1 MKNTPKGRPVPQY
14 IKDAKLSDL
23 KAKAERLG
31 IADYNVIQRGSRA
44 VNLVIGSNYKPKT
57 ILYWEIKAREQGRT
71 TAAYTAVTSVK
82 GVRADVAY
90 TPTFDDAMYFN
101 AMQFQRLGEAV
112 PQIGV
117 LLTVKEGDFLDRNG
131 DVWREEKIGDGSR
144 SIWRNATTGQSLEKR
159 PAGVMP
165 ATPQLVRQA
174 IYQIRDIVDARGGA
188 SNAYEGYI
196 DIYLSDAD

>member
-1 MKNTPKGRPVPQY
+1 MKNPTKGRPVPQY

-31 IADYNVIQRGSRA
+31 IANYNVLQRGSRA
-44 VNLVIGSNYKPKT
+44 VNLAIGSGYKPKV

-71 TAAYTAVTSVK
+71 TAAYTTVTSVK

-117 LLTVKEGDFLDRNG
+117 LLTVKEGDFLDKNA
-131 DVWREEKIGDGSR
+131 DVWREEKIGDGTR
-144 SIWRNATTGQSLEKR
+144 SIWRNATTGQFLEKR
-159 PAGVMP
+159 PDGLVP
-165 ATPQLVRQA
+165 ATPRLVRQA

-196 DIYLSDAD
+196 DIYLSDAG

>member
-1 MKNTPKGRPVPQY
+1 MKTPDY
-14 IKDAKLSDL
+14 IKQAKLADL
-23 KAKAERLG
+23 KAQAKRLG
-31 IADYNVIQRGSRA
+31 IANYNKLQRGSAA
-44 VNLVIGSNYKPKT
+44 VNLAIGSHYSPKT

-71 TAAYTAVTSVK
+71 TEAYAAVTSIR
-82 GVRADVAY
+82 GVRADKPY
-90 TPTFDDAMYFN
+90 RPTFDDAMYFSN
-101 AMQFQRLGEAV
+101 VQFGRLGAAV

-144 SIWRNATTGQSLEKR
+144 SIWRNATTGQFLEKR